1 VARIFLERRE
11 MDDELRRLFEQLI
24 GKEAPAHPAECKV
37 ALDILETRERLE
49 IVVDLVGVEPESV
62 QIVIVRDTV
71 LISGHK
77 RAPSCQPHEQA
88 MFHIAERTFGR
99 FGRAVR
105 LTGAFDAGRG
115 EATLRAGELRL
126 RLPRIEDRR
135 GREHRIPV
143 RAE

>member
-1 VARIFLERRE
+1 
-11 MDDELRRLFEQLI
+11 MDDELRHLFEQLI
-24 GKEAPAHPAECKV
+24 GNETQAHAAECSV
-37 ALDILETRERLE
+37 ALDVLETRERLE

-62 QIVIVRDTV
+62 KIVVARDTV

-77 RAPSCQPHEQA
+77 RAPSCPPHEQA
-88 MFHIAERTFGR
+88 TFHIAERTFGR

-105 LTGAFDAGRG
+105 LTGAFDVGRAD
-115 EATLRAGELRL
+115 ATLRAGELRL

-143 RAE
+143 RTE